1 MFSEYI
7 NHQVSVDTLAACR
20 AIIQQ
25 CFDNYG
31 GQNYENFYNPSS
43 GLFASG
49 EAPKWFALYEY
60 DSNGNQVPGYASECA
75 KQLAEIDA
83 CKDNI
88 EQVFGG
94 FDYYATKKDIF
105 QRYKFINQP
114 RVLRPSGIATEVY
127 NQIIDILQTNCTNLD
142 GKFMTIQNLALD
154 EYKNSYS
161 ETNFCQETFNKS
173 GSRYYGLYK
182 AYSIGKT
189 ANEVIIKQQP
199 TYQQASTTTQTTPQ
213 YSTIFKPLQPKQHI
227 SENMCP
233 RDYETQIDVQ
243 SWGACLC
250 WEKGGRRSNDGTSK
264 RCSTSFPVR
273 PLSHHEETKTT
284 IRQIKDTIKLQKN
297 KKFTAKYL
305 THVKENIDRYIASV
319 LVVNTVANTVGASLA
334 TALAVTR
341 LSQSAAMALP
351 VVLTVLILLFG
362 EITPKTLGVKQAK
375 TFAPIVA
382 VPFYYITII
391 LGYTGLIWLCLT
403 LTKRWTREDEKK
415 KDVSVED
422 INSLVSLGLRE
433 DVIDRQ
439 QASVIK
445 NILSLKSVS
454 ARKVMTPRQ
463 VVFSLDADKTI
474 GETLDERG
482 NWPFSRVPLH
492 GAKKDDWVG
501 IVLRRDAYNKLAEG
515 KRDVKL
521 RQLMRP
527 LQLIPD
533 SVSLDRLLLRFLKQR
548 GHMVGVVDE
557 FGSIAGIVSL
567 EDVLEEI
574 LGREIVDE
582 YDESV
587 NLQETARR
595 RSKALAY
602 MRKNRK

>member
-1 MFSEYI
+1 MLEIALTVFSCLA
-7 NHQVSVDTLAACR
+7 VSAFCSVTEAS
-20 AIIQQ
+20 
-25 CFDNYG
+25 
-31 GQNYENFYNPSS
+31 FYS
-43 GLFASG
+43 
-49 EAPKWFALYEY
+49 
-60 DSNGNQVPGYASECA
+60 VP
-75 KQLAEIDA
+75 
-83 CKDNI
+83 
-88 EQVFGG
+88 
-94 FDYYATKKDIF
+94 
-105 QRYKFINQP
+105 P
-114 RVLRPSGIATEVY
+114 
-127 NQIIDILQTNCTNLD
+127 
-142 GKFMTIQNLALD
+142 
-154 EYKNSYS
+154 
-161 ETNFCQETFNKS
+161 
-173 GSRYYGLYK
+173 
-182 AYSIGKT
+182 
-189 ANEVIIKQQP
+189 
-199 TYQQASTTTQTTPQ
+199 
-213 YSTIFKPLQPKQHI
+213 STIEF
-227 SENMCP
+227 
-233 RDYETQIDVQ
+233 
-243 SWGACLC
+243 
-250 WEKGGRRSNDGTSK
+250 
-264 RCSTSFPVR
+264 
-273 PLSHHEETKTT
+273 
-284 IRQIKDTIKLQKN
+284 LQKN
-297 KKFTAKYL
+297 KKFTARYL

-319 LVVNTVANTVGASLA
+319 LIVNTVANTVGASLA